1 VSVAFVIVVALLAA
15 AGGVAA
21 GYWLATRV
29 RRSMP
34 ERTPAG
40 GRILLPLAGSEIS
53 RRAFDAAVRLAKA
66 EGATIVPAFL
76 ARVPRHLPLDS
87 ALLAQCGYAMP
98 LLEAIEQGAGAQ
110 GVPVDSRIA
119 QGRTYRDALRRLLE
133 QERFDRVVV
142 SANDGGHTG
151 LSGGDLEWL
160 LERVPAEVLILRPA
174 PDDFKRIS
182 GPSPAACADV
192 AKADGRDR
200 RDGRANARGEAGALV
215 AARS

>member
-1 VSVAFVIVVALLAA
+1 VSIAVAIVVALLAA

-34 ERTPAG
+34 ERAPAG

-53 RRAFDAAVRLAKA
+53 RRAFDAAIRLAKA

-76 ARVPRHLPLDS
+76 ARVPRHLPLHS
-87 ALLAQCGYAMP
+87 ALPTQCSHAMP
-98 LLEAIEQGAGAQ
+98 LIEAIEQRAGAE

-133 QERFDRVVV
+133 QKRFDRVVV

-151 LSGGDLEWL
+151 LSGGDLQWL
-160 LERVPAEVLILRPA
+160 LERVPGEVLILRPA
-174 PDDFKRIS
+174 PDDFGRIS
-182 GPSPAACADV
+182 GPSPAARADV
-192 AKADGRDR
+192 SKADGRD
-200 RDGRANARGEAGALV
+200 GRASARGEPGALV